1 MNNKIRPFPV
11 KVFHRDH
18 LVRSSDGRPLG
29 RVILSGNYEPSM
41 DRIHCVLMTIPK
53 EYMSEIKGNV
63 FWIDGEKYQ
72 IAKDTPSIRFSG
84 NKLEHRVNTFYL
96 EKVVEIKTE
105 APSSDSKRVSRKTA
119 IQMAKDNRK
128 RIEDALATEVE
139 REAGNG
145 E

>member
-1 MNNKIRPFPV
+1 MTGQSRPFPV

-18 LVRSSDGRPLG
+18 LVRSSDGRPMG
-29 RVILSGNYEPSM
+29 RVILGGTYEPSM
-41 DRIHCVLMTIPK
+41 DRISCVLMTIPK

-96 EKVVEIKTE
+96 EKVIETPPE
-105 APSSDSKRVSRKTA
+105 APGSDSKLVSRKTA
-119 IQMAKDNRK
+119 TSMARK
-128 RIEDALATEVE
+128 RIEASEVE
-139 REAGNG
+139 RGVVNG